1 MNNTPKRK
9 LKFELIP
16 AGCWKCNLHE
26 ILSKQA
32 WDYIK
37 QDAKIRADGKCSICG
52 RKTNNLDAH
61 EVWSY
66 DEKNAIQKLEDVI
79 AVCRDCHNTIH
90 IGRTQ
95 AVGNSEK
102 AEDHYIKVNGCT
114 YSEMRADLGAANI
127 DNERRNKIGEWRQD
141 LSWLKRFTK

>member
-1 MNNTPKRK
+1 MNKTPKRK

-32 WDYIK
+32 WDFIK

-61 EVWSY
+61 EVWGY

-95 AVGNSEK
+95 AVGTSEK
-102 AEDHYIKVNGCT
+102 AEDHYIKVSGSLILT
-114 YSEMRADLGAANI
+114 VLAAVYPGRKAANLSPA
-127 DNERRNKIGEWRQD
+127 EALRQD
-141 LSWLKRFTK
+141 